1 MSPHRNHVEAR
12 ANKTVAR
19 QYVSETHDHKPDA
32 PGSNQP
38 VNFFLGTSFAV
49 DQLAI
54 DHEGLRA
61 QLKLLRE
68 AHSAQD
74 AVGMKLAAEGAA
86 RILGQMQG
94 LANVLA
100 RVSVEHINRRPRA

>member
-1 MSPHRNHVEAR
+1 MR
-12 ANKTVAR
+12 AT
-19 QYVSETHDHKPDA
+19 SHKPETDA
-32 PGSNQP
+32 QRP
-38 VNFFLGTSFAV
+38 VNFFIGTSFAV

-61 QLKLLRE
+61 QLKLLRD
-68 AHSAQD
+68 AHSAND
-74 AVGMKLAAEGAA
+74 AVAMKLASEGAA

-100 RVSVEHINRRPRA
+100 RVAVEYINRRPRP